1 MHSSLF
7 LSELDDHDDDD
18 NFGDLEKTHLIFF
31 FFVTFSF
38 FIFFIFFSRGQ
49 LSIRSFSHFSW
60 FCIVYFL
67 QFIYDPPPPFG
78 IYHPISPQ
86 NVYRFLFRKQR
97 INSISLSSLFLF
109 FRVRQF
115 RIYVFSCLRT

>member
-31 FFVTFSF
+31 FFVTFS
-38 FIFFIFFSRGQ
+38 FFIFFSRGQ

-78 IYHPISPQ
+78 IYHPISPP

-97 INSISLSSLFLF
+97 INSISLSPLFLF